1 MPKIMKQLFPFGWMD
16 LWTMK
21 PMNNDVYVFR
31 EKDKLNKGEIEDA
44 CENDSYGNKA
54 PPKRRRQS
62 GSTISALG

>member
-1 MPKIMKQLFPFGWMD
+1 MKQLFSFGWMD

-31 EKDKLNKGEIEDA
+31 KNDKLNKGETEDA

-54 PPKRRRQS
+54 PLERRQS
-62 GSTISALG
+62 ESTISALG